1 MTFNKKVNRILFEA
15 TGGYFRRRSNARNL
29 QDAVRE
35 VQDNFRH
42 LKSNSD
48 HLKSHP
54 EAKDVD
60 MDSYKRVLEII
71 ATLNQWGPKM
81 VDKSGK
87 GIDVEGLIKQA
98 LEMSSTKDHDFKSLT
113 PETKITDWGVGSPR
127 IWFTLYSQYTPFKA
141 VNKRSID
148 TTRTMEADNIYYFGT
163 DGLPYITR
171 LSMDPNRN
179 IEGTLFDPTF
189 RFNDTMINQIKI
201 NGKPVLP
208 KMYNDGKETGQTIPF
223 RTTVKKLFGRDEVNI
238 DELKKI
244 LNSEEAKEAFRERV
258 ATDEKLNA
266 WFIKK
271 YGSTLAQEQPTS
283 GLRRDRGRPLGSKNK
298 TI

>member
-1 MTFNKKVNRILFEA
+1 MRFNTKVNNILFEA
-15 TGGYFRRRSNARNL
+15 TGGYFRKRSNARSL
-29 QDAVRE
+29 PEAIKE
-35 VQDNFRH
+35 TQDNFRH
-42 LKSNSD
+42 LKSNAE

-54 EAKDVD
+54 DARDVD
-60 MDSYKRVLEII
+60 MDSYKRVVELI

-87 GIDVEGLIKQA
+87 GIDVQGLIKQA
-98 LEMSSTKDHDFKSLT
+98 LEISSTSKHDFKSLT
-113 PETKITDWGVGSPR
+113 PETKITDWETGSPR

-148 TTRTMEADNIYYFGT
+148 TSRTMEADNIYYFGT
-163 DGLPYITR
+163 DGLPYVTR

-208 KMYNDGKETGQTIPF
+208 KIYKDGKETGKTIPF
-223 RTTVKKLFGRDEVNI
+223 RTTVKKLFGADEVNI
-238 DELKKI
+238 DELKNI
-244 LNSEEAKEAFRERV
+244 LNSEEAKKAFSERI
-258 ATDEKLNA
+258 AGDEQLNA

-271 YGSTLAQEQPTS
+271 YGSTLAQEQPIS
-283 GLRRDRGRPLGSKNK
+283 EPPRDRGRPLGSKTK
-298 TI
+298 KI